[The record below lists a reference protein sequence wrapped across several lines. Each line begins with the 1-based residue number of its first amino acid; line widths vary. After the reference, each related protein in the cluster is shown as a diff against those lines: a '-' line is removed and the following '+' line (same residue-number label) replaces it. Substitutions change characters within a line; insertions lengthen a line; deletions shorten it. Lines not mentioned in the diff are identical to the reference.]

1 MQISKLNLIQ
11 PWKFSFIIAMLIFPF
26 LFQACKKADIVNGT
40 DKNSPA
46 TVSMQAKDFFT
57 ISMDAPDA
65 EKSIVKEMQ
74 KQFKENDV
82 LDFLKWH
89 GQPLWR
95 RIIKF
100 EEDKNGSVTYAIP
113 TQKNNEITRFFAATI
128 DKANAVKLEMH
139 RKAAIALKKG
149 EYTYADINSDRSIAI
164 FNIFN
169 NKTKNS
175 EQTNSLFLHCWF
187 EWVEQTTFQKTTTS
201 NMESVVH
208 HPRGYWELICME
220 TSGGGG
226 GTGGGGGGTGGDD
239 TGGGGTGGCGGGG
252 GHEETFN
259 YKWWSNESSLLS
271 PCNLLEAINRL
282 SYFLE
287 LNTAQLNWLRRHPSM
302 IEELDRYI
310 GGGGSQQTNQ
320 IAKDDLDKMMNDNDY
335 LLFVESHENT
345 GDPLKMWW
353 EDDNWLNN
361 PNNFNLDIT
370 RSPTELAELNAA
382 EKALIVQFPI
392 QAYVISTN
400 KQPAFD
406 QSDIVYGVNTIGLN
420 TKKDAFRHAFFNAI
434 NTRDVPPQLF
444 PIPLPAS
451 TIVRLFGEAHET
463 TTPTAL
469 NLEKQMDLFNN
480 EVGINYCSNCYSNSN
495 TSISNAILAKLLAG
509 ELRYL
514 FPIDF
519 TGYGTPG
526 SSFWDNPNTTELNDG
541 HHGINQNPNQPTV
554 LTPTN

>member
-1 MQISKLNLIQ
+1 MQISKFNLIK
-11 PWKFSFIIAMLIFPF
+11 PCKFTIIIALLLF
-26 LFQACKKADIVNGT
+26 LFQACKKADIVNGA

-57 ISMDAPDA
+57 ISANAPDA
-65 EKSIVKEMQ
+65 EKAIVKEMQ

-82 LDFLKWH
+82 QDFLKWH
-89 GQPLWR
+89 GQPLWS

-113 TQKNNEITRFFAATI
+113 TQKNNEITGFFAATI
-128 DKANAVKLEMH
+128 DKANVIKLEMH

-220 TSGGGG
+220 TGGG
-226 GTGGGGGGTGGDD
+226 GTGGGGGGTGGED
-239 TGGGGTGGCGGGG
+239 TGGGGTGGCGGGW
-252 GHEETFN
+252 GHDETFN

-287 LNTAQLNWLRRHPSM
+287 LNTTQLNWLRTHLSM
-302 IEELDRYI
+302 VEELDRYI

-320 IAKDDLDKMMNDNDY
+320 IAKDHLDKMMSDYDY
-335 LLFVESHENT
+335 LTFVESHSLN
-345 GDPLKMWW
+345 GDQLKMWW
-353 EDDNWLNN
+353 DDDTWLTLIKYQMPETAFNFYMQNTRPQNKKPEEFADKCLGIIQMAEGTRNDIYHKERVGCLTIDGKIIITDVGTESEVKFSVKIKNNTTYYYYPLALGLPTLSYSGMIIENNEILIPIRADIHTHDGYGESIDWFNSKSSGDLESAQLMYNN
-361 PNNFNLDIT
+361 PFVKN
-370 RSPTELAELNAA
+370 
-382 EKALIVQFPI
+382 
-392 QAYVISTN
+392 YVIEATLNGKYSVGTFDHDDQN
-400 KQPAFD
+400 KN
-406 QSDIVYGVNTIGLN
+406 YNGVTTGL
-420 TKKDAFRHAFFNAI
+420 
-434 NTRDVPPQLF
+434 
-444 PIPLPAS
+444 
-451 TIVRLFGEAHET
+451 
-463 TTPTAL
+463 
-469 NLEKQMDLFNN
+469 
-480 EVGINYCSNCYSNSN
+480 
-495 TSISNAILAKLLAG
+495 LLS
-509 ELRYL
+509 ELCP
-514 FPIDF
+514 FIF
-519 TGYGTPG
+519 
-526 SSFWDNPNTTELNDG
+526 
-541 HHGINQNPNQPTV
+541 
-554 LTPTN
+554 